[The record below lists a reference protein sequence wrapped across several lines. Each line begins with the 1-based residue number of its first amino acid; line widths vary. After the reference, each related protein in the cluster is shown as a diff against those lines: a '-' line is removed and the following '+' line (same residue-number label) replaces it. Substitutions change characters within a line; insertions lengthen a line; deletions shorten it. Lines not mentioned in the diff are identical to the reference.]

1 MPQFDW
7 DAEARADA
15 NRAHQE
21 LFEAHR
27 GAIPSRMIGFA
38 TLFANDGHGHDQ
50 RSRDEVEYV
59 RAALASEGVKE
70 LGFGTSGEDGYTWA
84 MVVRSDGLDRLTELV
99 WRAWGWAN
107 GTTNDEG
114 TADSSEEYQRGIA
127 RRAIDDDPRDHRES
141 VN

>member
-38 TLFANDGHGHDQ
+38 TLFGNDGHGHDQ

-59 RAALASEGVKE
+59 RAALASEGIKE
-70 LGFGTSGEDGYTWA
+70 LGFGTSDAGGYSWA
-84 MVVRSDGLDRLTELV
+84 MIVRSDELDRLTELV
-99 WRAWGWAN
+99 WRAWGSAN
-107 GTTNDEG
+107 DTKSDEPS
-114 TADSSEEYQRGIA
+114 ADSFEEHQRGIA
-127 RRAIDDDPRDHRES
+127 RRAIDDKPRVQRES